1 MSYKDPP
8 KDRQFKK
15 GQSGNPGGR
24 PVGTRLAL
32 QGDFLKKFLADFQV
46 HGAKAI
52 RLARSKD
59 PMGYVRVAAALLP
72 KEVELKTPFEE
83 LNDDQLRSAIAALQS
98 FLAAQGN
105 DPGAIDAPEPS
116 QTH

>member
-1 MSYKDPP
+1 MPRPPPP
-8 KDRQFKK
+8 KSGQFKK

-32 QGDFLKKFLADFQV
+32 QGDFLKKFLADFEV

-72 KEVELKTPFEE
+72 KELEIKRPLEE
-83 LNDDQLRSAIAALQS
+83 LTDAQLHDAIAALQS
-98 FLAAQGN
+98 FVAAQGN
-105 DPGAIDAPEPS
+105 APGAVDAPEPS